1 MNNIGNLLKLQFNS
15 LLAIKK
21 NLLIILA
28 LEIFFTI
35 VQPTMIVFTGAMY
48 LMLATYSIT
57 YYEERS
63 KMNYLI
69 YSLPVKTNEYILSKY
84 IYCLL
89 NTAIAM
95 IITTILSTFVK
106 ILGVNDLIS
115 SMPIS
120 SMPLVTLGIGL
131 FFTSILMPAT
141 LLIGFE
147 NGRYVLMF
155 IAIFPVVFS
164 TTLME
169 ILSEINII
177 LNPLI
182 LTILLVLIS
191 ITLLLSSYFITCDKF
206 AKKEVR

>member
-28 LEIFFTI
+28 LGIFFTI
-35 VQPTMIVFTGAMY
+35 VQPTMIIFTGAMY

>member
-28 LEIFFTI
+28 LGIFFTI

-191 ITLLLSSYFITCDKF
+191 ITLLLSSYFITCNKF

>member
-120 SMPLVTLGIGL
+120 SMLLVTLGIGL

-191 ITLLLSSYFITCDKF
+191 ITLLLSSYFITCNKF

>member
-35 VQPTMIVFTGAMY
+35 VQPTMIVFTGTMY

-191 ITLLLSSYFITCDKF
+191 ITLLISSYFITCNKF

>member
-115 SMPIS
+115 S
-120 SMPLVTLGIGL
+120 LVTLGIGL

-191 ITLLLSSYFITCDKF
+191 ITLLLSSYFITCNKF

>member
-1 MNNIGNLLKLQFNS
+1 MNNIGNLLRLQFNS

-95 IITTILSTFVK
+95 IINTILSIFVK
-106 ILGVNDLIS
+106 ILGINDLIS
-115 SMPIS
+115 SIPIS
-120 SMPLVTLGIGL
+120 SIPLVTLGIGL

-155 IAIFPVVFS
+155 IAIFPVIFS

-169 ILSEINII
+169 ILSEINVI

-182 LTILLVLIS
+182 LTILFVLIS
-191 ITLLLSSYFITCDKF
+191 ITLLLSSYFITCNKF

>member
-147 NGRYVLMF
+147 NRRRG
-155 IAIFPVVFS
+155 
-164 TTLME
+164 
-169 ILSEINII
+169 
-177 LNPLI
+177 
-182 LTILLVLIS
+182 
-191 ITLLLSSYFITCDKF
+191 
-206 AKKEVR
+206 

>member
-106 ILGVNDLIS
+106 LLGVNDLIS

-191 ITLLLSSYFITCDKF
+191 ITLLLSSYFITCNKF

>member
-95 IITTILSTFVK
+95 IITTILST
-106 ILGVNDLIS
+106 
-115 SMPIS
+115 
-120 SMPLVTLGIGL
+120 
-131 FFTSILMPAT
+131 LMPAT

-191 ITLLLSSYFITCDKF
+191 ITLLLSSYFITCNKF

>member
-89 NTAIAM
+89 NTTIAM
-95 IITTILSTFVK
+95 IITTILFTFVK

-115 SMPIS
+115 SMPIY

-191 ITLLLSSYFITCDKF
+191 ITLLLSSYFITCNKF

>member
-28 LEIFFTI
+28 LGIFFTI

-169 ILSEINII
+169 ILSEICCCRQNHY
-177 LNPLI
+177 
-182 LTILLVLIS
+182 V
-191 ITLLLSSYFITCDKF
+191 
-206 AKKEVR
+206 

>member
-89 NTAIAM
+89 NTAIGIEEIKSFTPNIFTNVDNIVV
-95 IITTILSTFVK
+95 II
-106 ILGVNDLIS
+106 
-115 SMPIS
+115 MA
-120 SMPLVTLGIGL
+120 
-131 FFTSILMPAT
+131 ILMPAT

-191 ITLLLSSYFITCDKF
+191 ITLLLSSYFITCNKF

>member
-131 FFTSILMPAT
+131 FFTSILK
-141 LLIGFE
+141 IG
-147 NGRYVLMF
+147 RAHV
-155 IAIFPVVFS
+155 
-164 TTLME
+164 
-169 ILSEINII
+169 
-177 LNPLI
+177 
-182 LTILLVLIS
+182 
-191 ITLLLSSYFITCDKF
+191 
-206 AKKEVR
+206 

>member
-95 IITTILSTFVK
+95 IITTILSTFIK

-191 ITLLLSSYFITCDKF
+191 ITLLLSSYFITCNKF

>member
-15 LLAIKK
+15 LFAIKK

-115 SMPIS
+115 SMPIY

-191 ITLLLSSYFITCDKF
+191 ITLLLSSYFITCNKF

>member
-84 IYCLL
+84 IY
-89 NTAIAM
+89 
-95 IITTILSTFVK
+95 
-106 ILGVNDLIS
+106 
-115 SMPIS
+115 
-120 SMPLVTLGIGL
+120 
-131 FFTSILMPAT
+131 
-141 LLIGFE
+141 
-147 NGRYVLMF
+147 
-155 IAIFPVVFS
+155 
-164 TTLME
+164 
-169 ILSEINII
+169 
-177 LNPLI
+177 
-182 LTILLVLIS
+182 
-191 ITLLLSSYFITCDKF
+191 
-206 AKKEVR
+206 

>member
-169 ILSEINII
+169 LLSEINII

-191 ITLLLSSYFITCDKF
+191 ITLLLSSYFITCNKF